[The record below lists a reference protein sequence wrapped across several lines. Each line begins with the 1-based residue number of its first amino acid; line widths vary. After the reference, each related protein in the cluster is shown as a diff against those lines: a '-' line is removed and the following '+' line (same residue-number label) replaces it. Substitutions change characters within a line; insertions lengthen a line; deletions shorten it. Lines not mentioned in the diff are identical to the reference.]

1 MQILEGEN
9 GRFCQKRLKMIK
21 NDERPEY
28 NFWKLTKVGCHA
40 DNGGKYTTKR
50 NNRLID
56 GENEENKNAR
66 GVSSGEKN

>member
-28 NFWKLTKVGCHA
+28 NFWKLTKVGTMRIMA
-40 DNGGKYTTKR
+40 VNIPPKGTT
-50 NNRLID
+50 
-56 GENEENKNAR
+56 
-66 GVSSGEKN
+66 V